1 LTGRVIDSSAIAKF
15 LLREEGWLK
24 VKGFLLEKPY
34 TLELA
39 VKEVANAIWR
49 RVMLLRDISVGKAFI
64 ILNDLLELKKY
75 LLVVEPQ
82 TPYLSQALKIAIEN
96 KVTVYDA
103 LFIAQALAKQAV
115 LITSDEKQC
124 KLAENLNVETVYI

>member
-15 LLREEGWLK
+15 LLKEEGWLQ

-124 KLAENLNVETVYI
+124 KLAENLNIETVYI

>member
-1 LTGRVIDSSAIAKF
+1 MTGRVIDSSAIAKF

-39 VKEVANAIWR
+39 VEEVANAIWR

>member
-15 LLREEGWLK
+15 LLKEEGWLR

-49 RVMLLRDISVGKAFI
+49 RVMLLSDISVGKAFI

-75 LLVVEPQ
+75 LLIVEPQ

-115 LITSDEKQC
+115 LITSDEKQG
-124 KLAENLNVETVYI
+124 KLAENLNIETVYI

>member
-15 LLREEGWLK
+15 LLKEEGWLK

-39 VKEVANAIWR
+39 VEEVANAIWR

-115 LITSDEKQC
+115 LITSDKKQC

>member
-1 LTGRVIDSSAIAKF
+1 MR
-15 LLREEGWLK
+15 

-75 LLVVEPQ
+75 LLIVEPQ

>member
-1 LTGRVIDSSAIAKF
+1 MTGRVIDSSAIAKF
-15 LLREEGWLK
+15 LLKEEGWLR

-124 KLAENLNVETVYI
+124 KLAENLNIETVYI

>member
-1 LTGRVIDSSAIAKF
+1 MTGRVIDSSAIAKF
-15 LLREEGWLK
+15 LLKEEGWLR

-39 VKEVANAIWR
+39 VEEVANAIWR

-115 LITSDEKQC
+115 LITSDKKQC

>member
-1 LTGRVIDSSAIAKF
+1 MTGRVIDSSAIAKF
-15 LLREEGWLK
+15 LLKEEGWLQ

-96 KVTVYDA
+96 KITVYDA

-124 KLAENLNVETVYI
+124 KLAENLNIETVFI

>member
-39 VKEVANAIWR
+39 VEEVANAIWR

>member
-15 LLREEGWLK
+15 LLKEEGWLR

-39 VKEVANAIWR
+39 VEEVANAIWR
-49 RVMLLRDISVGKAFI
+49 RVMLLSDISVGKAFI

>member
-1 LTGRVIDSSAIAKF
+1 MTGRVIDSSAIAKF

>member
-1 LTGRVIDSSAIAKF
+1 MTGRVIDSSAIAKF
-15 LLREEGWLK
+15 LLKEEGWLK

-39 VKEVANAIWR
+39 VEEVANAIWR

-115 LITSDEKQC
+115 LITSDKKQC

>member
-1 LTGRVIDSSAIAKF
+1 MTGRVIDSSAIAKF
-15 LLREEGWLK
+15 LLKEEGWLR

-39 VKEVANAIWR
+39 VEEVANAIWR

-82 TPYLSQALKIAIEN
+82 TPYLSQAFKIAIEN

-103 LFIAQALAKQAV
+103 LFIAQALAKHAV

>member
-15 LLREEGWLK
+15 LLKEEGWLR

-124 KLAENLNVETVYI
+124 KLAENLNIETVYI